1 MEFVAWIRRLWE
13 SMSKIMANDSKVGR
27 LMMRGGET
35 LMSVYLEPGEWQLL
49 KVLADRLEFG
59 PL

>member
-1 MEFVAWIRRLWE
+1 
-13 SMSKIMANDSKVGR
+13 MSKIMANDSKVGR